1 MSEHATSAPAVAP
14 ATAASGGAPGP
25 TKPIGGPLAPLLAWF
40 TRLIRDPNAILVK
53 ELRAIFRTNLFIR
66 FLYLSTGAIGVVT
79 LAGGAITAA
88 GPLAPAD
95 VGQIVFQIFFC
106 MALLVISLVAPGYA
120 ATALTG
126 EKETGTYESLIL
138 SGMSPGRIVWGKFVA
153 AYASFTLVLVALA
166 PVVGIAFLFGG
177 ISPWHVVAGYIGLLY
192 TLAPAI
198 AFGVAISARLTSTR
212 VAILLAA
219 PLFFIVAC
227 IATGILSGLGEA
239 ARDAW
244 GTGMA
249 GPFWFTDALVVR
261 LFEWDTFGLVVLLP
275 TYLFAMPT
283 WFLLASSVAAV
294 RPAAEDRS
302 TPMKVWALV
311 AIAGTFIVLVAI
323 ISLVSGARDRGQAGV
338 AAAALGGMVLG
349 SYALLFSDEPPL
361 PPRLVELR
369 RGTMGPLGKL
379 WLLIGPGAG
388 PTLRFSFLTIIAL
401 SFGMSCLP
409 SAVRWIGEP
418 SYSDHVKF
426 DAALLVLFLGNTAIA
441 LCLASAGTWL
451 RTVLRNGLA
460 ARVLTI
466 SMFLALMIVPFLG
479 QLIIEPDFLDD
490 LDDAIP
496 FIIRLS
502 PLAPTILSIDIASEN
517 MPLWHA
523 AEVFVPT
530 LLYGLM
536 AVLFWV
542 LTEARVVGVRK
553 AVEAHR
559 ARQIARAAAAIAPP
573 TLIEERRR
581 SVPPARGPS
590 APPAVP
596 AAPPAAASAAPVT
609 APAVGVSAPPAAT
622 VPVAPADDEPG
633 ASS

>member
-1 MSEHATSAPAVAP
+1 MSEVNTTAAVGAP
-14 ATAASGGAPGP
+14 ATQPPATHAPATQAPATSRPVG
-25 TKPIGGPLAPLLAWF
+25 GGPLAPLLGWL
-40 TRLIRDPNAILVK
+40 TRLTRDPNPILVK

-66 FLYLSTGAIGVVT
+66 FLYLSTGAIGVIV
-79 LAGGAITAA
+79 LSGGAITAA
-88 GPLAPAD
+88 GPVAPAD
-95 VGQIVFQIFFC
+95 VGQIVFQIFFS

-153 AYASFTLVLVALA
+153 AYASFMLILVAYA

-177 ISPWHVVAGYIGLLY
+177 ISPWHVITGYLGLFYVLG
-192 TLAPAI
+192 PAI
-198 AFGVAISARLTSTR
+198 AFGVAVSARLNSTR

-219 PLFFIVAC
+219 PLFFCVAC
-227 IATGILSGLGEA
+227 FAVGTITGLGEV

-261 LFEWDTFGLVVLLP
+261 FFEWDTFGLVFLLP
-275 TYLFAMPT
+275 TYLFVMPT

-302 TPMKVWALV
+302 TPMKVWSLV
-311 AIAGTFIVLVAI
+311 AIAGTCAIIVVT
-323 ISLVSGARDRGQAGV
+323 ISLVSGARDRGMAGV
-338 AAAALGGMVLG
+338 VLAGFGGMFLA
-349 SYALLFSDEPPL
+349 SYALLFADEPPL

-369 RGTMGPLGKL
+369 RKTMGPLARL
-379 WLLIGPGAG
+379 WLLVGPGAG
-388 PTLRFSFLTIIAL
+388 PTLRFSFFTVVAL
-401 SFGMSCLP
+401 SAGFAFLP
-409 SAVRWIGEP
+409 AMVRWAFDPG
-418 SYSDHVKF
+418 YGDHTDY

-441 LCLASAGTWL
+441 LCMASASAWL

-466 SMFLALMIVPFLG
+466 AVFLALIVVPFLG
-479 QLIIEPDFLDD
+479 QLIIDPDFIDD
-490 LDDAIP
+490 IDDTIP

-502 PLAPTILSIDIASEN
+502 PLAPTILAIDIAGEN
-517 MPLWHA
+517 MPIWHA

-530 LLYGLM
+530 LLYGAF

-542 LTEARVVGVRK
+542 LTEARVVTVRK

-559 ARQIARAAAAIAPP
+559 ARQIARASAAVAPP

-581 SVPPARGPS
+581 SVPPGLRSS
-590 APPAVP
+590 APPEEEAAV
-596 AAPPAAASAAPVT
+596 V
-609 APAVGVSAPPAAT
+609 AT
-622 VPVAPADDEPG
+622 VAPRDDEPEG
-633 ASS
+633 TA

>member
-1 MSEHATSAPAVAP
+1 MSEANTTAAVGAP
-14 ATAASGGAPGP
+14 ATQAPM
-25 TKPIGGPLAPLLAWF
+25 TSKPFRGGPLSPLIDWLA
-40 TRLIRDPNAILVK
+40 RVMRDPNPILVK

-66 FLYLSTGAIGVVT
+66 FLYLSTGTIGVIV

-88 GPLAPAD
+88 GPVAPAD
-95 VGQIVFQIFFC
+95 VGQIVFQIFFS

-153 AYASFTLVLVALA
+153 AYASFMLILVAYA

-177 ISPWHVVAGYIGLLY
+177 ISPWHVVTGYLGLLY
-192 TLAPAI
+192 VLGPAI
-198 AFGVAISARLTSTR
+198 AFGVAVSARVSSTR

-219 PLFFIVAC
+219 PLFFCVSCVAVG
-227 IATGILSGLGEA
+227 TMTGLGEV
-239 ARDAW
+239 ARDTW

-261 LFEWDTFGLVVLLP
+261 FFEWDTFALVFLLP
-275 TYLFAMPT
+275 TYLFVMPT

-302 TPMKVWALV
+302 TPMKVWSLV
-311 AIAGTFIVLVAI
+311 AIAGTCAIVVVT
-323 ISLVSGARDRGQAGV
+323 ISLISGARDRGIAGV
-338 AAAALGGMVLG
+338 VIAACGGVLLA
-349 SYALLFSDEPPL
+349 SHALLFADEPPL

-369 RGTMGPLGKL
+369 RKTMGPLAKL
-379 WLLIGPGAG
+379 WLLVGPGAG
-388 PTLRFSFLTIIAL
+388 PTLRFSFLTVVAL
-401 SFGMSCLP
+401 SAGFAFLP
-409 SAVRWIGEP
+409 AVVRWVFDP
-418 SYSDHVKF
+418 RYADHIDY

-441 LCLASAGTWL
+441 LCMTSASAWL
-451 RTVLRNGLA
+451 RTSLRNGMA

-466 SMFLALMIVPFLG
+466 AVFLALMVVPFLG
-479 QLIIEPDFLDD
+479 QLIIDPDFIEEIDD
-490 LDDAIP
+490 TIP
-496 FIIRLS
+496 FVIRLS
-502 PLAPTILSIDIASEN
+502 PLAPTILAIDIAAEN
-517 MPLWHA
+517 MPIWHA

-530 LLYGLM
+530 LLYGLF

-542 LTEARVVGVRK
+542 LTEARVVTVRK

-559 ARQIARAAAAIAPP
+559 ARQIARASAAVAPP

-581 SVPPARGPS
+581 SVPPGRRSS
-590 APPAVP
+590 APPDADP
-596 AAPPAAASAAPVT
+596 ATVAAA
-609 APAVGVSAPPAAT
+609 
-622 VPVAPADDEPG
+622 VAGDDEPEG
-633 ASS
+633 AA